1 MKSLQYTFDNGKK
14 KWYYDY
20 ESYRYAVVSRM
31 KGA

>member
-1 MKSLQYTFDNGKK
+1 MKSYQNTFDKDKK
-14 KWYYDY
+14 AWYYCY